1 MVRDYDAA
9 RDRPALVARGAD
21 PRALDAGVLSVVTA
35 DTGAADG
42 FAAWKGPAAGG
53 LPELGD
59 VWTRANDRR
68 LFYRLVA
75 GVVERGLARGYKRGT
90 FRVLDRRLLTLI
102 QRDFPVEPQGPGGGG
117 ATPPAPRLHR
127 QLPGRR
133 QPVAEPRRVG
143 LRRPAGRIWRRHQA
157 RLAASHHELQPLRDT
172 RRQHHQRGRDAPGG
186 LVDLRRGARGAHPP
200 HPAGHLVGVAV
211 DLARV

>member
-75 GVVERGLARGYKRGT
+75 GVVERVLARGYKRGT

-102 QRDFPVEPQGPGGGG
+102 QRDLTVEPQAQGWDG
-117 ATPPAPRLHR
+117 ATGEPAEWS
-127 QLPGRR
+127 
-133 QPVAEPRRVG
+133 V
-143 LRRPAGRIWRRHQA
+143 
-157 RLAASHHELQPLRDT
+157 
-172 RRQHHQRGRDAPGG
+172 
-186 LVDLRRGARGAHPP
+186 
-200 HPAGHLVGVAV
+200 
-211 DLARV
+211 